1 MDTKVSQ
8 AMHSGVEWVAPDTSL
23 SEVAKLMKTKDIGSV
38 PVGDNDRLV
47 GMVTD
52 RDIAL
57 RGFETGKN
65 AAALTAGDIMTK
77 PIIYC
82 RADDAIED
90 ALRIMESRQIRRL
103 PVLNRDKRLVGI
115 IAIADLATNEDPELV
130 GEAVSGISEPA
141 AGR

>member
-8 AMHSGVEWVAPDTSL
+8 AMHSGVEWVAPDTRL

-57 RGFETGKN
+57 RGFESGKN
-65 AAALTAGDIMTK
+65 AAALTAGDVMTK

-103 PVLNRDKRLVGI
+103 PVINNDKRMVGMLALGDI
-115 IAIADLATNEDPELV
+115 SHCGHGDLTTELV
-130 GEAVSGISEPA
+130 EAVSEHHA
-141 AGR
+141 